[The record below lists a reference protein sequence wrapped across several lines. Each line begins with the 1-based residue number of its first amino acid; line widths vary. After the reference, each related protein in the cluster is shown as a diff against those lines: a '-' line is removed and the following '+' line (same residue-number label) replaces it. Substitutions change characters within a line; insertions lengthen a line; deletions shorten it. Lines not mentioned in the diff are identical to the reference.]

1 MKGAGKILVAGLVL
15 SAVLLAGMA
24 AAQERNISFSQHG
37 DIVTFSGQTN
47 LAPGDILLITVI
59 SAGFTPTEKGADGG
73 FAGAGGTVI
82 VQQGSPLNT
91 YTFDVNVSA
100 FPPGLYLVTVESVE
114 TGFMESA
121 QFTLPLV
128 PASTGTPVITAT
140 EAMTTEPVSTSPQ
153 TKAPAPISTPGA
165 TPVMEIASMAG
176 ILIAA
181 RFLLRR

>member
-1 MKGAGKILVAGLVL
+1 MKGTGKILVAGLVL

-24 AAQERNISFSQHG
+24 ATQEGSISFGQHG
-37 DIVTFSGQTN
+37 DIVTISGQTN
-47 LAPGDILLITVI
+47 LAVGDTLLITVI
-59 SAGFTPTEKGADGG
+59 SAGFTPTEKGTGGG
-73 FAGAGGTVI
+73 FAGAGGTII

-114 TGFMESA
+114 TGFMDSA

-128 PASTGTPVITAT
+128 TASTGTPVITAT
-140 EAMTTEPVSTSPQ
+140 ETVTPEPVSTSPQ
-153 TKAPAPISTPGA
+153 TTAPAPGTMPSA
-165 TPVMEIASMAG
+165 TPVMEITSMAG